1 MDAIMKTDKAA
12 FERLFREYT
21 IMVLVS
27 TLCDLEQSQFK
38 EHSAIPT
45 TTHTYNIRQADIVN
59 PQGLATFNNF
69 DGIHSPQDDS
79 AKNEQWSDVEESNNL
94 AAADDDDDDNIPS
107 DLTLDHHPGRK
118 NEYYLDHYND
128 DGEDYL
134 ITGNNNDEGGPL
146 PR

>member
-1 MDAIMKTDKAA
+1 
-12 FERLFREYT
+12 
-21 IMVLVS
+21 MVLVS
-27 TLCDLEQSQFK
+27 TLCDLEHQ